1 LLPTMQKK
9 PWGVYLDGVV
19 ATLERVTKNTI

>member
-1 LLPTMQKK
+1 MQKK

-19 ATLERVTKNTI
+19 ATLERVTENTM

>member
-1 LLPTMQKK
+1 MQKK